1 MTPLSSRWDFVLR
14 RARPT
19 TKVVGYVLSSLR
31 DSSEDV
37 SVLGF
42 RLASRSRV
50 PAGRKCIA
58 HSFSC
63 GFVRFNVRVP
73 GGTKEACSRPIPF
86 GRVLMVALSLV
97 ATATLAGSLE
107 SRIDGLIAS
116 GHTAEA
122 IPLVQQLVAQRAA
135 QPDKLAHAQAL
146 QVLGS
151 IASAD
156 IAWPSLQQALELFR
170 QAHADDATLGAVEDA
185 AALAAQK
192 LHRYDDAERL
202 FLAAITHRQHGELE
216 PWLNT
221 SRAQLAKVLLIQG
234 RYEACAAQLALAV
247 PAALKPDAS
256 VGLTDGMVAQR
267 LQVLAHYH
275 QATGSYTEAIA
286 VLKRA
291 LALSDEPAVHN
302 DLGMALFRLGK
313 HEQAKAQFESARSAY
328 AVMKPV
334 PTEALAMCLNNLATL
349 HLAIH
354 DGPGALAYLDQL
366 PSDDLPR
373 LVNQATAQHLSGAL
387 DAAQMT
393 VTTALERLRKELTPH
408 HPLLVQGLTN
418 AAALAADQHRDD
430 DAKQLAREASNM
442 ARAWFEDV
450 RAHADERQLLAM
462 RRTFDPISPLI
473 AFASDDPQTIAD
485 TVLAMKGVVL
495 REALALKHPRSIK
508 ANVAPPD
515 DAVFIDYLLHSAYLG
530 KGKWEPR
537 YGALI
542 VLPHEAPQWLP
553 LGEAEALNRQ
563 VRSVLDAMETSVTA
577 GKPSRALAVQLQALW
592 ARLLPD
598 SVRSL
603 IGDRRLIIRPDGLLH
618 FVPWSVLMDPQSSKT
633 APRFLCQVFPRVEF
647 TAFASDIEP
656 MPSKPTTWSVLT
668 VPDKPMRDAPK
679 VPPAHER
686 LAREL
691 ATMPALLGT
700 RVEAEAIAQTG
711 PVTLKQAATKSDL
724 LKALESHPS
733 ILHLA
738 CHAFAL
744 NNEDESLLTRSGLVL
759 ADAAPSGAG
768 ILFAHEAAALPLH
781 ETNLVLLSACHTA
794 LGEADAGGDLT
805 GLRHALLSAGA
816 RHVISALWS
825 VDDTAAPAFMAALYA
840 HLAKNESPSEAL
852 WKTQSEMLTQSPE
865 ALKTASQCG
874 AWNLESAGWRR

>member
-1 MTPLSSRWDFVLR
+1 MAGGLRGVLILGAAFLSCAVL
-14 RARPT
+14 AET
-19 TKVVGYVLSSLR
+19 
-31 DSSEDV
+31 
-37 SVLGF
+37 
-42 RLASRSRV
+42 
-50 PAGRKCIA
+50 
-58 HSFSC
+58 
-63 GFVRFNVRVP
+63 
-73 GGTKEACSRPIPF
+73 
-86 GRVLMVALSLV
+86 
-97 ATATLAGSLE
+97 LE

-122 IPLVQQLVAQRAA
+122 IPLVEQLVAQRAT

-156 IAWPSLQQALELFR
+156 IAWRSLQHALALYQQA
-170 QAHADDATLGAVEDA
+170 QADDATLGAVEDA

-202 FLAAITHRQHGELE
+202 FLAAVRHREHGAPE

-256 VGLTDGMVAQR
+256 VSLTDGMVGQR

-291 LALSDEPAVHN
+291 LALSDEPALHN

-313 HEQAKAQFESARSAY
+313 HEQAKTQFESARAIY
-328 AVMKPV
+328 AAMKPV

-354 DGPGALAYLDQL
+354 DGLGALAYLDQL

-387 DAAQMT
+387 DAAQVT
-393 VTTALERLRKELTPH
+393 ATTALERLRKELGSH
-408 HPLLVQGLTN
+408 HPLLVQALTN
-418 AAALAADQHRDD
+418 AAAIASDLRRGD
-430 DAKQLAREASNM
+430 DAKQLAREASST
-442 ARAWFEDV
+442 ARAWFEDL

-462 RRTFDPISPLI
+462 RRTFDPISPLA
-473 AFASDDPQTIAD
+473 AFASDDAQTLAE

-508 ANVAPPD
+508 TNVAPPE
-515 DAVFIDYLLHSAYLG
+515 DAVFIDYVLHSAYLG

-537 YGALI
+537 YGAL
-542 VLPHEAPQWLP
+542 VVRPHEAPKWLP

-577 GKPSRALAVQLQALW
+577 GKPSRTLALQLQALW

-598 SVRSL
+598 TVRSL
-603 IGDRRLIIRPDGLLH
+603 IGDQRLIIRPDGLLH

-633 APRFLCQVFPRVEF
+633 TPRFLCQAFPRIEF

-668 VPDKPMRDAPK
+668 VPDKPMRGAPK

-691 ATMPALLGT
+691 ATMPALPGT

-711 PVTLKQAATKSDL
+711 PVTLKHAATKSDL

-744 NNEDESLLTRSGLVL
+744 VHEAASADDESLLTRSGLVL

-768 ILFAHEAAALPLH
+768 VLFAHEAAALPLQ
-781 ETNLVLLSACHTA
+781 ETNLVLLSACQTA

-840 HLAKNESPSEAL
+840 RLAKNESPSEAL
-852 WKTQSEMLTQSPE
+852 WKTQSDMLTQSPE

-874 AWNLESAGWRR
+874 AWNIESAGWRR